1 MLPPRAML
9 PPQAMLHETDSSRN
23 RYSASGPSLTAT
35 PPPVTVG
42 NLQPNEKKQADEA
55 DEDKLQKKQRENLQ
69 KQQQDKLQTK
79 HDTLQTKV
87 QVQPLASSLVE
98 IHGGPFPLRPSV
110 VHLRAWWPVHLQAQA
125 DVRLLPQAKQG

>member
-1 MLPPRAML
+1 ML

-23 RYSASGPSLTAT
+23 RYSASGPRLTAT

-42 NLQPNEKKQADEA
+42 NLQPKEQNYAHEA
-55 DEDKLQKKQRENLQ
+55 DEDKLQKKNLQ

-79 HDTLQTKV
+79 HHTLQTKE
-87 QVQPLASSLVE
+87 QVQPLASSLVQ
-98 IHGGPFPLRPSV
+98 IHGGPFPLGPSV

>member
-1 MLPPRAML
+1 MLQPQAMV

-55 DEDKLQKKQRENLQ
+55 DEDKLL
-69 KQQQDKLQTK
+69 TK

-87 QVQPLASSLVE
+87 QVQPLASSLVQ